1 MPVLNPW
8 LILGAFLTVI
18 GVAAAGF
25 GYGHHVEYLALQA
38 YQKSQE
44 AAAAKQVAD
53 NRAALLAQQT
63 ADFAKM
69 AQLNQTHTG
78 DLNEITQSRDALLA
92 ANRNLT
98 QRLWVSVSRPSSGA
112 AVPQAASGVAVD
124 AQASSVG
131 LPPDLANFLI
141 DKFTQADRTAA
152 DYAALQQVI
161 IQDRATCN
169 GELPGAA
176 AAQ

>member
-69 AQLNQTHTG
+69 AQLNQVHTG
-78 DLNEITQSRDALLA
+78 DLNAITQSRDALLA

-112 AVPQAASGVAVD
+112 AVPQAASGVAMD
-124 AQASSVG
+124 AQAGAAALDQRSFGFFVNEFS
-131 LPPDLANFLI
+131 A
-141 DKFTQADRTAA
+141 ADQLAA
-152 DYAALQQVI
+152 DYAILQKVI
-161 IQDRATCN
+161 VDDRRVCN

-176 AAQ
+176 ASQ